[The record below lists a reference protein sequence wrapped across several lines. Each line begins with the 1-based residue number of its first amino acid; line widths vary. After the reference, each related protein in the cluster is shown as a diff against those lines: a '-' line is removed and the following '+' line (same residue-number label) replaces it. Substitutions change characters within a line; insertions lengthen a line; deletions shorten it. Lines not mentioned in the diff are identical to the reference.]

1 MPCVGEPGVENG
13 GKYPEVGGEGVGDEG
28 VPGGE
33 ETEETALGVNTQR
46 LELGRERSVTEEQMV
61 QDSTAQ
67 DSKALVVN
75 MNRLELRPPWWV

>member
-1 MPCVGEPGVENG
+1 MKVCQA
-13 GKYPEVGGEGVGDEG
+13 
-28 VPGGE
+28 GE